1 MQCYQVFTL
10 SSGTSPRP
18 AVRPVFICAAYV
30 VLLIATEL
38 LAKTFET
45 TLGPTVW
52 HTPAGLALALLTLLG
67 LRYAP
72 VVLGASLLSAFLF
85 HSQSPW
91 WVQVLLPVLI
101 TANHSGV
108 AWLARRWYGPVPV
121 PRNAWEATGLALLTF
136 AAPIPLA
143 LVGTGFLQAGGL
155 VAPGLGWPTIFQW
168 WLGAESGILTVV
180 PLIMVNVAPWLLP
193 DPHPPTR
200 RLSGSEWSEIAAQ
213 AAALLACLWIVY
225 RIDPLR
231 EFHAFYL
238 AFLPLVWICLRHG
251 LPGATLATF
260 AITGGGLAA
269 LRLLG
274 TSEHLV
280 VDFLLLKLA
289 VTTVGLG
296 LGTAVTLRF
305 RAEAAQAETEAR
317 LERAITGAQL
327 CLWDWEVP
335 GGRMTFNRQWTE
347 TLGYQLAELAPRES
361 SWRKLVHSDDLPR
374 VLWVRDAH
382 LKGHT
387 PAYEAEYRLRSK
399 DGSWKWVLDRGA
411 VVERDAAGR
420 PLRVAG
426 VLFDIAERKRAETEA
441 LRQLHIVESAPDY
454 IGMADLQ
461 GNILY
466 ANPALFQLKGDADL
480 AAARRR
486 HLADYHPAWAA
497 QKILREAIPSALA
510 QGQWNGETALL
521 DRQGRELPVSQT
533 VFVHRD
539 GAGRPYA
546 VSTIA
551 RDISR
556 QQLAGAAALDAE
568 RTALQTRKFESLGV
582 LAGGMAHDFNNL
594 LTAMLGNA
602 SLARSELSPASPAHR
617 YFQQIEHAALRAA
630 ELCQLMLAYSGKGP
644 AAEAPVDLN
653 ALAEEVVPVLQTEI
667 GANCVL
673 ECALVRPLP
682 PANVDPVKLRQAVR
696 HLVRNAAEA
705 IGAHRPGVI
714 RIRTGT
720 QHIDLE
726 FLREPYLSPA
736 LAPGDYVFLEVSDN
750 GGGMTPEIQAHL
762 FEPFFTSKPGNHGL
776 GLTAALGFARSHGG
790 AIKAANEPDRGS
802 TFTVFLPLLTSETSR
817 PAAHYEPA
825 PGWRSSGKLLVID
838 DEESVRD
845 IATRMLENLGFTPL
859 VASDGPEGLRL
870 FGEHAPSL
878 RAVLLD
884 LSMPHMDGEETYRE
898 LRRLNA
904 KVPVILMSGFSEKDL
919 MDRFQDQDLAGF
931 IQKPFERDKLQAC
944 LHGILEA
951 RA

>member
-1 MQCYQVFTL
+1 V
-10 SSGTSPRP
+10 RP
-18 AVRPVFICAAYV
+18 AFICAAYV

-38 LAKTFET
+38 LAKLFET

-72 VVLGASLLSAFLF
+72 VVLGASLLSSFAF
-85 HSQSPW
+85 HPQTVW

-121 PRNAWEATGLALLTF
+121 PRNAREAAGLALLTF

-143 LVGTGFLQAGGL
+143 LVGTGFLQAGGI
-155 VAPGLGWPTIFQW
+155 VAPGLGWSTMFHW
-168 WLGAESGILTVV
+168 WLGAESGILTMV

-193 DPHPPTR
+193 DPRPRTHQLAGR
-200 RLSGSEWSEIAAQ
+200 DWSEIAAQ
-213 AAALLACLWIVY
+213 AFALLACLWIVY

-238 AFLPLVWICLRHG
+238 TFLPLVWICLRRG

-305 RAEAAQAETEAR
+305 RAEAARAESEAR
-317 LERAITGAQL
+317 LERVLAGAQL
-327 CLWDWEVP
+327 CLWDWEVL
-335 GGRMTFNRQWTE
+335 GGQMTFNRQWTE
-347 TLGYQLAELAPRES
+347 TLGYQLEELAPRES

-374 VLWVRDAH
+374 VLGVRDAH

-387 PAYEAEYRLRSK
+387 PAYEAEYRLRTK
-399 DGSWKWVLDRGA
+399 DGGWKWVLDRGS
-411 VVERDAAGR
+411 VVERDTAGR
-420 PLRVAG
+420 PVRVAG
-426 VLFDIAERKRAETEA
+426 ALFDIAERKRAEAET
-441 LRQLHIVESAPDY
+441 LRQLHIVEGAPDY
-454 IGMADLQ
+454 IGTVDLQ

-466 ANPALFQLKGDADL
+466 ANPALLQLRGDTEL

-486 HLADYHPAWAA
+486 HLSEYHPAWAA
-497 QKILREAIPSALA
+497 QKILREAIPTALA
-510 QGQWNGETALL
+510 QGQWSGETALL
-521 DRQGRELPVSQT
+521 DRQGREMPVSQT
-533 VFVHRD
+533 VCVHRD
-539 GAGRPYA
+539 GGGRPYA

-556 QQLAGAAALDAE
+556 QQRAGAAALDAE
-568 RTALQTRKFESLGV
+568 RTALQAHKFESLGM

-602 SLARSELSPASPAHR
+602 SLARSELPPASPAHR
-617 YFQQIEHAALRAA
+617 YFQQIESAALRAA

-644 AAEAPVDLN
+644 AAEEAVDLN
-653 ALAEEVVPVLQTEI
+653 ALAEEIVPELQAEI
-667 GANCVL
+667 GTNFVL
-673 ECALVRPLP
+673 ACALARPLP
-682 PANVDPVKLRQAVR
+682 PANTDPVQLRQAVR
-696 HLVRNAAEA
+696 HLVRNAVEA
-705 IGAHRPGVI
+705 IGGRRPGMI
-714 RIRTGT
+714 RIRTG
-720 QHIDLE
+720 QRHIDLE

-736 LAPGDYVFLEVSDN
+736 LAPGAYVFLEVSDD

-762 FEPFFTSKPGNHGL
+762 FEPFFTSKTGNHGL

-790 AIKAANEPDRGS
+790 AIKAASELGHGS
-802 TFTVFLPLLTSETSR
+802 TFTVFLPLLASEISH

-825 PGWRSSGKLLVID
+825 PGWRSAGKLLVID
-838 DEESVRD
+838 DEESVCA
-845 IATRMLENLGFTPL
+845 IATRMLESLGFTPL
-859 VASDGPEGLRL
+859 VAGDGPEGLRL
-870 FGEHAPSL
+870 FSEHASSL

-884 LSMPHMDGEETYRE
+884 LSMPRMDGQETFRE
-898 LRRLNA
+898 LRRLDA

-919 MDRFQDQDLAGF
+919 ADRFKDQELPGF
-931 IQKPFERDKLQAC
+931 LQKPFEREKLQAC

>member
-1 MQCYQVFTL
+1 MRLFTF
-10 SSGTSPRP
+10 SPGTAPRP
-18 AVRPVFICAAYV
+18 VVRPAFICAAYV
-30 VLLIATEL
+30 GLLIATEL
-38 LAKTFET
+38 LAKMFAA

-72 VVLGASLLSAFLF
+72 VVLAASLLSSFFF
-85 HSQSPW
+85 HPQSAW

-121 PRNAWEATGLALLTF
+121 PRSAREAAGLALLTF

-143 LVGTGFLQAGGL
+143 LVGTAFLQAGGL
-155 VAPGLGWPTIFQW
+155 VAPGLGWSTIFQW

-180 PLIMVNVAPWLLP
+180 PLIMVNLAPWLLP
-193 DPHPPTR
+193 DLRPRAR
-200 RLSGSEWSEIAAQ
+200 RLAGREWSEIAAQ
-213 AAALLACLWIVY
+213 VIALLTCLWLVHH
-225 RIDPLR
+225 IDPLR

-238 AFLPLVWICLRHG
+238 TFLPLVWICLRHG

-296 LGTAVTLRF
+296 LGTAVTLRI
-305 RAEAAQAETEAR
+305 RAEAARAESEKR
-317 LERAITGAQL
+317 LERVLAGAHL
-327 CLWDWEVP
+327 CLWDWEVAS
-335 GGRMTFNRQWTE
+335 GRMIFNRRWAE
-347 TLGYQLAELAPRES
+347 TLGYEFEELAPRES

-374 VLWVRDAH
+374 VLWARDAH
-382 LKGHT
+382 LKGDT
-387 PAYEAEYRLRSK
+387 PAYEAEYRLRTRE
-399 DGSWKWVLDRGA
+399 GSWRWVLDRGS

-426 VLFDIAERKRAETEA
+426 VFFDIAERKRAEAEK
-441 LRQLHIVESAPDY
+441 LRQLHIVEGAPDY
-454 IGMADLQ
+454 IGTADLQ

-466 ANPALFQLKGDADL
+466 ANPALLQLKGDTEL

-486 HLADYHPAWAA
+486 HLSEYHPAWAA
-497 QKILREAIPSALA
+497 QKILREALPIALG
-510 QGQWNGETALL
+510 QGQWSGETALL
-521 DRQGRELPVSQT
+521 DRQGREIPVSQT

-556 QQLAGAAALDAE
+556 SQLAAAAALDAE
-568 RTALQTRKFESLGV
+568 RTALQARKFESLGV
-582 LAGGMAHDFNNL
+582 LAGGLAHDFNNL

-602 SLARSELSPASPAHR
+602 SLARSEFPPAAPAHR
-617 YFQQIEHAALRAA
+617 YFQQIESAALRAA
-630 ELCQLMLAYSGKGP
+630 ELCQLLLAYSGKGP
-644 AAEAPVDLN
+644 AAETAVDLN
-653 ALAEEVVPVLQTEI
+653 ALAEKIVPALQAEI
-667 GANCVL
+667 GPNRVL
-673 ECALVRPLP
+673 ECALSRPLP
-682 PANVDPVKLRQAVR
+682 PANADPVQLQQAVR

-705 IGAHRPGVI
+705 IGGRRPGVI
-714 RIRTGT
+714 RIRTG
-720 QHIDLE
+720 QRRVDLE

-736 LAPGDYVFLEVSDN
+736 LAPGDYVFIEVSDD

-762 FEPFFTSKPGNHGL
+762 FEPFFTTKPGSHGL

-790 AIKAANEPDRGS
+790 AMKAASEPAHGS
-802 TFTVFLPLLTSETSR
+802 TFTLFLPLFAGETSR
-817 PAAHYEPA
+817 PAAYDEPA
-825 PGWRSSGKLLVID
+825 PG
-838 DEESVRD
+838 
-845 IATRMLENLGFTPL
+845 
-859 VASDGPEGLRL
+859 
-870 FGEHAPSL
+870 
-878 RAVLLD
+878 
-884 LSMPHMDGEETYRE
+884 
-898 LRRLNA
+898 
-904 KVPVILMSGFSEKDL
+904 
-919 MDRFQDQDLAGF
+919 
-931 IQKPFERDKLQAC
+931 
-944 LHGILEA
+944 
-951 RA
+951 

>member
-1 MQCYQVFTL
+1 M
-10 SSGTSPRP
+10 
-18 AVRPVFICAAYV
+18 

-38 LAKTFET
+38 LAKMFEA

-72 VVLGASLLSAFLF
+72 VVLVASLLSSFLF
-85 HSQSPW
+85 HPQSAW

-121 PRNAWEATGLALLTF
+121 PRNAREATGLALLTF

-193 DPHPPTR
+193 DPRSRTR
-200 RLSGSEWSEIAAQ
+200 RLTGREWSEIAAQ
-213 AAALLACLWIVY
+213 TFALLACLWIVHL
-225 RIDPLR
+225 IDPLR

-238 AFLPLVWICLRHG
+238 TFLPLVWICLRHG

-260 AITGGGLAA
+260 AITAGGLAA
-269 LRLLG
+269 LLLLG
-274 TSEHLV
+274 TSKHLV
-280 VDFLLLKLA
+280 VDFLLFKLA

-296 LGTAVTLRF
+296 LGTVVTLRI
-305 RAEAAQAETEAR
+305 RAEAARAASEAW
-317 LERAITGAQL
+317 LERAVAGAQL
-327 CLWDWEVP
+327 CLWDWEVAD
-335 GGRMTFNRQWTE
+335 GRMTFNRQWAE
-347 TLGYQLAELAPRES
+347 TLGYPLEELAPRES

-387 PAYEAEYRLRSK
+387 PAYEAEYRLRTRE
-399 DGSWKWVLDRGA
+399 GGWKWVLDRGA

-420 PLRVAG
+420 PVRVAG
-426 VLFDIAERKRAETEA
+426 MLFDIAERKRAEAET

-454 IGMADLQ
+454 IGMMDLQ

-466 ANPALFQLKGDADL
+466 ANPALYQLKGDADL

-521 DRQGRELPVSQT
+521 DRQGREVPVSQT

-539 GAGRPYA
+539 GDNRPYA

-551 RDISR
+551 RDISP

-568 RTALQTRKFESLGV
+568 RTALQARKFESLGV

-602 SLARSELSPASPAHR
+602 SLARSELPPASPAQR

-630 ELCQLMLAYSGKGP
+630 ELCQLLLAYSGKGS
-644 AAEAPVDLN
+644 ATEAVVDLN
-653 ALAEEVVPVLQTEI
+653 ALAEEVVLTLRAEI
-667 GANCVL
+667 GPNCGL
-673 ECALVRPLP
+673 ECALLRPLP
-682 PANVDPVKLRQAVR
+682 PANTDPAQLRQAVC

-705 IGAHRPGVI
+705 IGARRPGVI

-720 QHIDLE
+720 QRVDLE

-790 AIKAANEPDRGS
+790 AIKAASEPARGS
-802 TFTVFLPLLTSETSR
+802 TFTVFLPLLASDTSR
-817 PAAHYEPA
+817 AAAHYEPA
-825 PGWRSSGKLLVID
+825 PGWRS
-838 DEESVRD
+838 
-845 IATRMLENLGFTPL
+845 
-859 VASDGPEGLRL
+859 
-870 FGEHAPSL
+870 
-878 RAVLLD
+878 
-884 LSMPHMDGEETYRE
+884 
-898 LRRLNA
+898 
-904 KVPVILMSGFSEKDL
+904 
-919 MDRFQDQDLAGF
+919 AG
-931 IQKPFERDKLQAC
+931 
-944 LHGILEA
+944 
-951 RA
+951 

>member
-1 MQCYQVFTL
+1 
-10 SSGTSPRP
+10 
-18 AVRPVFICAAYV
+18 
-30 VLLIATEL
+30 
-38 LAKTFET
+38 
-45 TLGPTVW
+45 
-52 HTPAGLALALLTLLG
+52 
-67 LRYAP
+67 
-72 VVLGASLLSAFLF
+72 
-85 HSQSPW
+85 
-91 WVQVLLPVLI
+91 
-101 TANHSGV
+101 
-108 AWLARRWYGPVPV
+108 
-121 PRNAWEATGLALLTF
+121 
-136 AAPIPLA
+136 
-143 LVGTGFLQAGGL
+143 
-155 VAPGLGWPTIFQW
+155 
-168 WLGAESGILTVV
+168 
-180 PLIMVNVAPWLLP
+180 MVNVAPWLLP
-193 DPHPPTR
+193 DLRPRAR
-200 RLSGSEWSEIAAQ
+200 RRSGIEWSEIAAQ

-225 RIDPLR
+225 RIDPFR

-238 AFLPLVWICLRHG
+238 TFLPLVWICLRHG

-296 LGTAVTLRF
+296 LGTAVTLRI
-305 RAEAAQAETEAR
+305 RAEAARAETEVR
-317 LERAITGAQL
+317 LERAIAGAQL

-347 TLGYQLAELAPRES
+347 TLGYQLDELVPRES

-387 PAYEAEYRLRSK
+387 PAYEAEYRLRTR
-399 DGSWKWVLDRGA
+399 DGGWKWVLDRGA
-411 VVERDAAGR
+411 VVERDDAGR
-420 PLRVAG
+420 PTRVAG
-426 VLFDIAERKRAETEA
+426 VLFDIAERKRAEAEA

-466 ANPALFQLKGDADL
+466 ANPALFQLKGDTDL

-521 DRQGRELPVSQT
+521 DPQGREFPVSQT

-539 GAGRPYA
+539 DAGRPYA
-546 VSTIA
+546 ISTIA
-551 RDISR
+551 RDISQ

-568 RTALQTRKFESLGV
+568 RTALQARKFESLGV

-594 LTAMLGNA
+594 LTALLGNA
-602 SLARSELSPASPAHR
+602 SLARSELPPASPVQR

-644 AAEAPVDLN
+644 AAEAAVDLN
-653 ALAEEVVPVLQTEI
+653 ALAEEVVAALQAEI
-667 GANCVL
+667 GPNCVL
-673 ECALVRPLP
+673 ECALSRPLP
-682 PANVDPVKLRQAVR
+682 PANTDPAQLRQAVC
-696 HLVRNAAEA
+696 HLVRNAVEA
-705 IGAHRPGVI
+705 IGKRRPGVI

-720 QHIDLE
+720 QRVDLE
-726 FLREPYLSPA
+726 FLREPYLAPA

-776 GLTAALGFARSHGG
+776 GLTAALGFARSYGG
-790 AIKAANEPDRGS
+790 AIKAASEPDRGS
-802 TFTVFLPLLTSETSR
+802 TFTVFLPLLANETSR
-817 PAAHYEPA
+817 PAA
-825 PGWRSSGKLLVID
+825 
-838 DEESVRD
+838 
-845 IATRMLENLGFTPL
+845 
-859 VASDGPEGLRL
+859 
-870 FGEHAPSL
+870 
-878 RAVLLD
+878 
-884 LSMPHMDGEETYRE
+884 
-898 LRRLNA
+898 
-904 KVPVILMSGFSEKDL
+904 
-919 MDRFQDQDLAGF
+919 
-931 IQKPFERDKLQAC
+931 
-944 LHGILEA
+944 
-951 RA
+951 